1 MNKPSRH
8 APKPDPASRA
18 TRTISATDELRAAIL
33 AGKYQ
38 PGERLQEVRLGASLG
53 VSRTPV
59 RIALQALAAE
69 GLLEH
74 EPNCGYS
81 VRTFN
86 RTEILNAFETR
97 AALEGLAARFAAE
110 RGLKLAEQTL
120 IEQILAEGDALLAN
134 GDPSEES
141 RSEYARM
148 NVAFHDAIHSASET
162 RMVREMLR
170 LTQLL
175 PMSSHEN
182 LVAFEYGKIR
192 HRHDEH
198 HRILEAIIRRDGNR
212 AEMIMREH
220 VGSIKTGLMRL
231 SGLFKED
238 TPPNI
243 LSMPPQ
249 P

>member
-1 MNKPSRH
+1 MNKPIRH
-8 APKPDPASRA
+8 TPTPDAGPRS

-33 AGKYQ
+33 AGKYR
-38 PGERLQEVRLGASLG
+38 PGERLQEVRIGASLG

-74 EPNCGYS
+74 QPNCGYS

-86 RTEILNAFETR
+86 PTEMLNALETR
-97 AALEGLAARFAAE
+97 GALEGLAARFAAE
-110 RGLKLAEQTL
+110 RGLNLAEQTE
-120 IEQILAEGDALLAN
+120 IEQILAQGDALLAH
-134 GDPSEES
+134 GDPPEES
-141 RSEYARM
+141 RAAYAQM
-148 NVAFHDAIHSASET
+148 NAAFHDAIHQASDA

-170 LTQLL
+170 LTQLIPL
-175 PMSSHEN
+175 SSHEN

-198 HRILEAIIRRDGNR
+198 HRILEAIIRRDGAR
-212 AEMIMREH
+212 AETEMREH

-231 SGLFKED
+231 SGGFQEAA
-238 TPPNI
+238 PNV
-243 LSMPPQ
+243 LALRR
-249 P
+249 

>member
-1 MNKPSRH
+1 MSKQTKRSTKTDDGSR
-8 APKPDPASRA
+8 P
-18 TRTISATDELRAAIL
+18 TRTISTIDELRAAIL
-33 AGKYQ
+33 AGHYR
-38 PGERLQEVRLGASLG
+38 PGERLQEVRLGESLG

-81 VRTFN
+81 VRKFD
-86 RTEILNAFETR
+86 RTEILNALETR

-110 RGLKLAEQTL
+110 RGLGPAEQTRL
-120 IEQILAEGDALLAN
+120 EEILAEGDTLLAP
-134 GDPSEES
+134 GDPSEDS
-141 RSEYARM
+141 RSAYAQM
-148 NVAFHDAIHSASET
+148 NAAFHDAVHDASAT

-175 PMSSHEN
+175 PISSHVN

-198 HRILEAIIRRDGNR
+198 HRIFEAIIRRDGSR
-212 AEMIMREH
+212 AEAIMREH
-220 VGSIKTGLMRL
+220 VSSIKTGLMRL
-231 SGLFKED
+231 SGIFDDAASPK
-238 TPPNI
+238 I
-243 LSMPPQ
+243 LSLAS
-249 P
+249 

>member
-1 MNKPSRH
+1 MSKSARH
-8 APKPDPASRA
+8 AQKPEAGSRS

-33 AGKYQ
+33 AGTYR
-38 PGERLQEVRLGASLG
+38 PGERLQEVRVGASLG

-69 GLLEH
+69 GLLEY

-86 RTEILNAFETR
+86 RAEILNAFETR

-110 RGLKLAEQTL
+110 RGLKLTEQTR
-120 IEQILAEGDALLAN
+120 IEQILAEGDALLAH

-141 RSEYARM
+141 RPAYARM
-148 NVAFHDAIHSASET
+148 NAAFHDAIHNASET
-162 RMVREMLR
+162 RMIREMLR

-198 HRILEAIIRRDGNR
+198 HRVLEAIIRRDGSR

-220 VGSIKTGLMRL
+220 VSSIKTGLMRL
-231 SGLFKED
+231 SGIFKED
-238 TPPNI
+238 TPSDI
-243 LSMPPQ
+243 LPMTLQ
-249 P
+249 C